1 MKTQFQDGVKLRK
14 SRYAKGLAITAI
26 VAAASLAACDIAITP
41 KTYVTE
47 SSELG
52 EPGARPSRVI
62 SLDFCADQYV
72 LKMLEPQR
80 ILAVSPDA
88 TAPFSYMRDKAIGLR
103 SVRSSAEDVMI
114 LQPDLVVRSYGGGP
128 NAAAFFEKA
137 GVPVLNV
144 GWAGDIDG
152 IKRVT
157 SEMAHGLGVP
167 KRGAEIIAN
176 MEARLAALK
185 LQTQN
190 NKVLYMTPS
199 GTTTGAGSLVHQ
211 MLEQAGLENFQ
222 TEPGWRS
229 LPLERLA
236 YESPDMVAAAFF
248 DTNRLEK
255 DAWSAMRH
263 PVARAQM
270 KELPTVAL
278 KGSWMSCGAWFSLDA
293 IEALAG
299 RRYIGGGL

>member
-1 MKTQFQDGVKLRK
+1 M
-14 SRYAKGLAITAI
+14 AKCFVTIIAT
-26 VAAASLAACDIAITP
+26 VAAVSLAACDIVITP
-41 KTYVTE
+41 KTYITE

-52 EPGARPSRVI
+52 TELGAPGARPSRVV

-72 LKMLEPQR
+72 LKMIEPER

-88 TAPFSYMRDKAIGLR
+88 KAPFSYMRDKATGLR
-103 SVRSSAEDVMI
+103 SVRSAAEDVMI
-114 LQPDLVVRSYGGGP
+114 LRPDLVVRSYGGGP
-128 NAAAFFEKA
+128 NAAAFFQKA

-144 GWAGDIDG
+144 GWADDIDG
-152 IKRVT
+152 IKRVI
-157 SEMAHGLGVP
+157 SEMAQGLGVP
-167 KRGAEIIAN
+167 ARGAKIIAN

-185 LQTQN
+185 IQPQN

-199 GTTTGAGSLVHQ
+199 GTTTGAGSLVHH
-211 MLEQAGLENFQ
+211 MLEKAGLENFQ

-236 YESPDMVAAAFF
+236 YERPDMVAAAFF

-263 PVARAQM
+263 PVARAQIRQ
-270 KELPTVAL
+270 LPTVAL

-293 IEALAG
+293 IEALAS
-299 RRYIGGGL
+299 RHYIGGGL

>member
-1 MKTQFQDGVKLRK
+1 MSKDSVFISALFAV
-14 SRYAKGLAITAI
+14 
-26 VAAASLAACDIAITP
+26 ASLTACNVALTP

-47 SSELG
+47 SSMLG
-52 EPGARPSRVI
+52 VPSVHPSRVV

-72 LKMLEPQR
+72 LKMIEPER

-88 TAPFSYMRDKAIGLR
+88 SAPFSYMQDKAIGLK

-114 LQPDLVVRSYGGGP
+114 LKPDLVVRSYGGGP
-128 NAAAFFEKA
+128 NTAAFLEKA
-137 GVPVLNV
+137 GIPVLNV

-157 SEMAHGLGVP
+157 SEMAQGLGVP
-167 KRGAEIIAN
+167 ERGAEIIAD
-176 MEARLAALK
+176 MEARLASLK
-185 LQTQN
+185 TQSHN

-199 GTTTGAGSLVHQ
+199 GTTSGAGSLVHQ
-211 MLEQAGLENFQ
+211 IIVQAGLENFQ
-222 TEPGWRS
+222 DKPGWRS

-236 YESPDMVAAAFF
+236 YERPDMVAAAFF

-263 PVARAQM
+263 PVARAQIN
-270 KELPTVAL
+270 ELPTVAL
-278 KGSWMSCGAWFSLDA
+278 DGSWMSCGAWFSMDA

-299 RRYIGGGL
+299 RNYVEGGP

>member
-1 MKTQFQDGVKLRK
+1 MFKISVV
-14 SRYAKGLAITAI
+14 ITAMFTG
-26 VAAASLAACDIAITP
+26 ASLAACNIAITP
-41 KTYVTE
+41 KTYITE
-47 SSELG
+47 SSVSG
-52 EPGARPSRVI
+52 VPTARPSRIV

-72 LKMLEPQR
+72 IKMVEPER

-88 TAPFSYMRDKAIGLR
+88 IAPFSYMRDKAKGLK

-114 LQPDLVVRSYGGGP
+114 LKPDLVVRSYGGGP

-144 GWAGDIDG
+144 GWAGDIEG

-157 SEMAHGLGVP
+157 SEMSNGLGVP
-167 KRGAEIIAN
+167 EKGAEVIAN
-176 MEARLAALK
+176 MEARLRALK
-185 LQTQN
+185 IQPQN

-211 MLEQAGLENFQ
+211 MIETAGLENFQ
-222 TEPGWRS
+222 KQPGWRS

-236 YESPDMVAAAFF
+236 YERPDMIAAAFF

-270 KELPTVAL
+270 KDLPTVAL
-278 KGSWMSCGAWFSLDA
+278 NGSWMSCGAWFSMDA

-299 RRYIGGGL
+299 RHYVEGEL

>member
-1 MKTQFQDGVKLRK
+1 MIKVSTFKWVLLTGALL
-14 SRYAKGLAITAI
+14 SACN
-26 VAAASLAACDIAITP
+26 VATTP

-47 SSELG
+47 SSATGL
-52 EPGARPSRVI
+52 PSARPMRIV

-72 LKMLEPQR
+72 LKMVEPER

-88 TAPFSYMRDKAIGLR
+88 AAPFSYMRESAAGVR

-114 LQPDLVVRSYGGGP
+114 LKPDLVVRSYGGGP

-144 GWAGDIDG
+144 GWAGDVQG

-157 SEMAHGLGVP
+157 SDMAKGLGAP
-167 KRGAEIIAN
+167 ERGADIVAD
-176 MEARLAALK
+176 MDARLAALK
-185 LQTQN
+185 TQPQN

-199 GTTTGAGSLVHQ
+199 GTTTGTGSLVHE
-211 MLEQAGLENFQ
+211 MLEIAGLENFQ
-222 TEPGWRS
+222 TEPGWRT

-236 YESPDMVAAAFF
+236 YERPDMVAAAFF
-248 DTNRLEK
+248 DTNKLEK

-263 PVARAQM
+263 PVARAQI
-270 KELPTVAL
+270 KDLPTVAL
-278 KGSWMSCGAWFSLDA
+278 NGSWMSCGGWFTLDG

-299 RRYIGGGL
+299 RDYIESEF